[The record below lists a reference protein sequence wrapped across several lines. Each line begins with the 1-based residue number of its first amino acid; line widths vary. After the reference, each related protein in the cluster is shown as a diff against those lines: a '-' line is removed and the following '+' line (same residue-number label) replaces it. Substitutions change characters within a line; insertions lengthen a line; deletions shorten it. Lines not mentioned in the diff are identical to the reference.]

1 MQRTLV
7 RSLVQEEPTC
17 HRATK
22 PMRHSYRS
30 LCSATRE
37 ANGRETHAPPLES
50 GPRSL
55 QLEKAKKTQHS
66 QNLKNKTL
74 KNLLIY
80 FWLHWV
86 FIAFHQLS
94 LVVVSAGL
102 LFFVVQ
108 VLLTAVDSLVSEQ
121 RL

>member
-1 MQRTLV
+1 MG
-7 RSLVQEEPTC
+7 
-17 HRATK
+17 
-22 PMRHSYRS
+22 HSYRS
-30 LCSATRE
+30 LCSTRE
-37 ANGRETHAPPLES
+37 ANGRETHTPPLES
-50 GPRSL
+50 GLRSL

-66 QNLKNKTL
+66 QKLKNKTL
-74 KNLLIY
+74 KNFFIY

-94 LVVVSAGL
+94 LVAVSAGL

-108 VLLTAVDSLVSEQ
+108 GLLTAVGSLVSEQ